1 VHGLVPVVATNGARV
16 LIESCCVQGSL
27 ATRLHS
33 ATLQLLRRSFHVVDG
48 ALTVILQQVDVSML
62 ATVIADGLTAG
73 L

>member
-1 VHGLVPVVATNGARV
+1 MHRLMPLMATDGARV

-27 ATRLHS
+27 ATRLNS
-33 ATLQLLRRSFHVVDG
+33 ATLQLLGRSFHVVDG

-62 ATVIADGLTAG
+62 ATVIADGLTAS

>member
-1 VHGLVPVVATNGARV
+1 M
-16 LIESCCVQGSL
+16 
-27 ATRLHS
+27 HS

-62 ATVIADGLTAG
+62 ATVVADGLATG

>member
-1 VHGLVPVVATNGARV
+1 MHRLMSMVATDGARV

-27 ATRLHS
+27 ATRLYS
-33 ATLQLLRRSFHVVDG
+33 TTLQLLRRSFHVVDG